1 MWQPESANPR
11 CLHHRGLTPVGKG
24 RQLIQLA
31 NIERPR
37 QSGGAVPFVGLSWSC
52 TDPLSNV
59 NSPSPGLDSRQFHT
73 RQVYYVGMQRAQ
85 YNGEQHESCLYG
97 VLCLHDA
104 MPRCRLHIRT
114 SRSGRS
120 CGAARA
126 RGSSRIG
133 RSCGAARARGS
144 SRTIRSGGSRG
155 PTGVDRTTRTGRGDG
170 IRGRHLDSRL
180 RVSCLD

>member
-11 CLHHRGLTPVGKG
+11 CLHNRGLTPVGKG

-31 NIERPR
+31 HIERAS
-37 QSGGAVPFVGLSWSC
+37 QSGGAVPFVGLSWCC
-52 TDPLSNV
+52 TDPLSSV
-59 NSPSPGLDSRQFHT
+59 NSPSPGLDSKQFHT
-73 RQVYYVGMQRAQ
+73 QQVYYVGMQRAQ

-104 MPRCRLHIRT
+104 MPRCRLHIRAT
-114 SRSGRS
+114 GT
-120 CGAARA
+120 
-126 RGSSRIG
+126 SRIG

-155 PTGVDRTTRTGRGDG
+155 PTGADRTTRTGRGDG

-180 RVSCLD
+180 RVSCFD